1 MKILLP
7 RLIQIH
13 RYTLTPRSAP
23 NSRSLATPRQ
33 GCLLRADFPGI
44 GLGYADC
51 FPWPELGDAPLE
63 AQLESLNTGHLTPI
77 TERSI
82 FFAHQD
88 AQARRKGVSLFEGLT
103 IPPSHL
109 LVTQLESLKEAELI
123 AAAKAGFQLIKAK
136 VGKSPD
142 QEIRIIK
149 NLDPLVKTLGL
160 KWRLDFNSSL
170 NLESMHTFLNGL
182 NQAVD
187 RIDFLEDPIP
197 FDLQTWENLSKTW
210 KVRLALDRIEP
221 QELPRIEQAQVDVLV
236 IKPASQN
243 PEQICAL
250 AQKIGA
256 SVVFTSSMD
265 HPLGQI
271 CAAWSAAQAAQRGTV
286 LVETAGLLS
295 QHAYESH
302 PWSEA
307 IRCTGPKFIAPKE
320 PGFGLGETF
329 EALAH
334 GTKIQILNNSSQTKP

>member
-7 RLIQIH
+7 RLIQIYP
-13 RYTLTPRSAP
+13 YTLTPRSAP

-33 GCLLRADFPGI
+33 GCLLRADFPDI

-63 AQLESLNTGHLTPI
+63 AQLESLKTGHLTPI

-88 AQARRKGVSLFEGLT
+88 AQARGKGVSLFEGLT
-103 IPPSHL
+103 IPPNHL
-109 LVTQLESLKEAELI
+109 LVTQLESLEEAEVI
-123 AAAKAGFQLIKAK
+123 AAAKADFQLIKAK
-136 VGKSPD
+136 VGKNPD
-142 QEIRIIK
+142 QEIKIIK
-149 NLDPLVKTLGL
+149 NLDPLLKALGL
-160 KWRLDFNSSL
+160 KWRLDFNSYL
-170 NLESMHTFLNGL
+170 NLETMHAFLNGI

-187 RIDFLEDPIP
+187 QIDFLEDPIP
-197 FDLQTWENLSKTW
+197 FDLQAWENLSKTW
-210 KVRLALDRIEP
+210 NVRLALDRIEP
-221 QELPRIEQAQVDVLV
+221 RDFPKIEQAQVDVLV

-271 CAAWSAAQAAQRGTV
+271 CAAWSAAQAAQKGNI
-286 LVETAGLLS
+286 LVEPAGLLS
-295 QHAYESH
+295 QHAYANH
-302 PWSEA
+302 PWMNS
-307 IRCTGPKFIAPKE
+307 IQSVGPRFIAPTE
-320 PGFGLGETF
+320 PGFGLGEALK
-329 EALAH
+329 ALAQ
-334 GTKIQILNNSSQTKP
+334 GTKIQILNSSS